1 MSEILHPSQ
10 LSTTFIEVSEIDDQ
24 TSTAGSSLSS
34 PGMASSIRHE
44 NSNDVRLQEHILKQL
59 NPVSVQLSAG
69 NCNLLVLDSEVYK
82 VNVSVEP
89 GTRIYPFAF
98 QDPTADECRMVAS
111 LRSKITE
118 DTLGMYGAASIYF
131 EFDSTRSIKVNY
143 DKIGSMIVINLDK
156 YQPSKIKQW
165 SSFREKNPCP
175 SWLQR
180 KYNWID
186 DNLSG
191 GISIVGLS
199 LMVAGVC
206 MLAKSQR

>member
-24 TSTAGSSLSS
+24 TSTAGSSLSA

-59 NPVSVQLSAG
+59 NPVSVRLCEG

-89 GTRIYPFAF
+89 GTRIYPFAL

-111 LRSKITE
+111 LKSKITE
-118 DTLGMYGAASIYF
+118 NTLGMYGAASIYF
-131 EFDSTRSIKVNY
+131 EFNRKRGIIVNY
-143 DKIGSMIVINLDK
+143 DKIGSMIVIHLTEHNPKITVKTYDWIEYIGTITSTIGFSIAMIASYNLGK
-156 YQPSKIKQW
+156 VWK
-165 SSFREKNPCP
+165 
-175 SWLQR
+175 
-180 KYNWID
+180 
-186 DNLSG
+186 
-191 GISIVGLS
+191 
-199 LMVAGVC
+199 
-206 MLAKSQR
+206 